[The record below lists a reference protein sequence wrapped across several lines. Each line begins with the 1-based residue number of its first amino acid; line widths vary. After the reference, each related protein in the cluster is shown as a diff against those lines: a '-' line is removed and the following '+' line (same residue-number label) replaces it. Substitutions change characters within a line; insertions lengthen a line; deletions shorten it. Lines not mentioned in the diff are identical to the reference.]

1 MDFPSVAVWIVVGF
15 VVVVL
20 PTMVKVFSEWERG
33 VVLRLGK
40 YVDTRGPG
48 VVLLLPLLDRA
59 VRVDLREV
67 VMDIPS
73 QEAITR
79 DNVTLKV
86 NAVLFFRVVDPQLA
100 VIKVE
105 YYHLA
110 VSQISQTTLRS
121 IIGQSELDELLANRE
136 KVNQELQR
144 IIDQE
149 TERWGL
155 KVTAVELKDL
165 ELPPSMQRA
174 MARQAE
180 AEREKRAK
188 VIHAEGEFQAAQRLA
203 DAGRVISAPA
213 AMQLRYLQTLT
224 EISVDKSSTILFPV
238 PIDTFRQ
245 FLPNGSH
252 REESAP
258 AAPPHEPEAR
268 SSSTT

>member
-1 MDFPSVAVWIVVGF
+1 MGEFLFGLMVVGAVGAF
-15 VVVVL
+15 ALFRSMIRIL
-20 PTMVKVFSEWERG
+20 PEWERG
-33 VVLRLGK
+33 VIFRLGK
-40 YVDTRGPG
+40 FKATRGPG
-48 VVLLLPLLDRA
+48 VIFLLPIVEQA
-59 VRVDLREV
+59 MRVDLREV
-67 VMDIPS
+67 VMDIAT

-86 NAVLFFRVVDPQLA
+86 NAVLFFRVTQPDLA

-105 YYHLA
+105 SYHLA
-110 VSQISQTTLRS
+110 VSQVSQTTLRS
-121 IIGQSELDELLANRE
+121 IIGQFELDDLLAHRE
-136 KVNQELQR
+136 KVNQDLQR

-155 KVTAVELKDL
+155 KVTAVEVKDI

-203 DAGRVISAPA
+203 EAAQVISDPA

-238 PIDTFRQ
+238 PVDTLKNFWTQ
-245 FLPNGSH
+245 VKGGQ
-252 REESAP
+252 AG
-258 AAPPHEPEAR
+258 EPG
-268 SSSTT
+268 